1 MICLVLLII
10 KQKGRRC
17 IYHFSRRYIREKTT
31 AQHYHAYLF
40 GWIKTYYTA
49 ITIYA
54 IIAKESTT
62 IVIESRIIF
71 SFFI

>member
-1 MICLVLLII
+1 MNPLFL
-10 KQKGRRC
+10 Q
-17 IYHFSRRYIREKTT
+17 RYIREKTT

-54 IIAKESTT
+54 TIAKESTT
-62 IVIESRIIF
+62 IVIESRTIF
-71 SFFI
+71 SIFHLTVNINRIL